1 MLGFEPS
8 DSRAGTQPAE
18 PRGSSPPDRES
29 RALVS
34 EVPCS
39 EAQTVSRSSL
49 PLLRGKGSRK
59 ESRSGQ
65 REPPRRVAEE
75 WEGKVKVPCE
85 AGRVWQ
91 VLTTPKKR
99 GFPGGSDGQESAC
112 NAGGPSSIPRSGRS
126 PGEGNGSPLLYACLE
141 HPTDRGAW
149 WGMLPRAAESDMA
162 EATAHQ
168 KREGRTKEENVLN
181 SSVGREF
188 ALTLLSLEM
197 TE

>member
-65 REPPRRVAEE
+65 R
-75 WEGKVKVPCE
+75 
-85 AGRVWQ
+85 
-91 VLTTPKKR
+91 
-99 GFPGGSDGQESAC
+99 
-112 NAGGPSSIPRSGRS
+112 
-126 PGEGNGSPLLYACLE
+126 
-141 HPTDRGAW
+141 
-149 WGMLPRAAESDMA
+149 
-162 EATAHQ
+162 ATAAGS
-168 KREGRTKEENVLN
+168 RG
-181 SSVGREF
+181 VGREGKG
-188 ALTLLSLEM
+188 SL
-197 TE
+197 